1 MYSDTADPLEFH
13 LYRYRSDGSLEE
25 ILITPTGPSNQ
36 GYMAYTLPLD
46 TPDLNVGDAYLWQV
60 VQYCDQ
66 NLQEVGQWTSADI
79 EIVEAP
85 VNLALGL
92 SQNSLQQAQAYARA
106 GLWYNALAN
115 VYDAKTPEEQAFR
128 QDLLLDLAD
137 LEEQP
142 DEDAEVAL
150 SNLPQQSAEMP

>member
-1 MYSDTADPLEFH
+1 M
-13 LYRYRSDGSLEE
+13 
-25 ILITPTGPSNQ
+25 
-36 GYMAYTLPLD
+36 
-46 TPDLNVGDAYLWQV
+46 
-60 VQYCDQ
+60 QYCDQ

-106 GLWYNALAN
+106 GLWYDALAK
-115 VYDAKTPEEQAFR
+115 VYDAKTPEEQALR

-142 DEDAEVAL
+142 DEDAGVAL
-150 SNLPQQSAEMP
+150 SALLRQIAEMP